1 MIFIGIQSRQK
12 DNGIRKNER
21 SVKKMVAVKEATHA
35 TDHYQPMGSTEILE
49 IHTPI
54 FRDHEISKAE
64 TIVAELEGLTIESAK
79 ELLHKVEM
87 YIEQCEIPKQG
98 CS

>member
-1 MIFIGIQSRQK
+1 MI
-12 DNGIRKNER
+12 
-21 SVKKMVAVKEATHA
+21 AVKEATHV
-35 TDHYQPMGSTEILE
+35 TDHYQPMGSTEVRE
-49 IHTPI
+49 IRTPI

-64 TIVAELEGLTIESAK
+64 TIVAELEGLTI
-79 ELLHKVEM
+79 LRKVEM

>member
-1 MIFIGIQSRQK
+1 
-12 DNGIRKNER
+12 
-21 SVKKMVAVKEATHA
+21 MVAVKEATHV
-35 TDHYQPMGSTEILE
+35 TDYYQPMGSAEVLE

-64 TIVAELEGLTIESAK
+64 TIVAELRGLTIVSAK
-79 ELLHKVEM
+79 ELLRKVEK
-87 YIEQCEIPKQG
+87 YLEQCEIPKQG